1 MFKNETMKLL
11 IFKTIIMDT
20 FFSYV
25 NIDNE
30 MKKKLEIVQN
40 LKFFNRFDDYKKQVN
55 EDKNIAKTTNTKS
68 FFET

>member
-25 NIDNE
+25 NSDNE